1 VERCLACEA
10 DRSETLV
17 GRGSR
22 TADRSDQ
29 RREMSRCQSA
39 SLRRKARRA
48 AGLGGVSAQSEKHAI
63 DPRLGKRPDVSR
75 AASPFSTSP
84 PLKPL
89 GRGEPRPTRLGGTRQ
104 TRAATFVICYLLF
117 VIAAKRPASPYQGP
131 RPVGLASEAA
141 LHGFRPFPF
150 AAFPAMTAF
159 HCNFPPQRGV
169 LPMKPTIL
177 KE

>member
-1 VERCLACEA
+1 
-10 DRSETLV
+10 V

-131 RPVGLASEAA
+131 RPVGLALVLHSPAQPDDGGSEAA

-150 AAFPAMTAF
+150 PAFPAMTAF

>member
-117 VIAAKRPASPYQGP
+117 VIAAKRPASPHQDPTDRP
-131 RPVGLASEAA
+131 RPAAAGRQRSTGHLRLNYRLDHPGLRFGPKRE
-141 LHGFRPFPF
+141 FRQHI
-150 AAFPAMTAF
+150 A
-159 HCNFPPQRGV
+159 
-169 LPMKPTIL
+169 
-177 KE
+177 